1 MALAD
6 PVAITVGGV
15 ALSLPKTG
23 TLEHGATYTKDDNT
37 VLVRVNHIPA
47 KNSLGTTKRTLE
59 LDVVKTAADPL
70 NASVNVQKTFKFFL
84 NAVEPAVGFT
94 IADKKDIAQALM
106 TWVNA
111 SSGANLTKWLGGES

>member
-1 MALAD
+1 MAIAD
-6 PVAITVGGV
+6 PVAITVNSV
-15 ALSLPKTG
+15 AVSLPRTG
-23 TLEHGATYTKDDNT
+23 VMEHGAVYTKDDNT
-37 VLVRVNHIPA
+37 ILVRINHIPA

-59 LDVVKTAADPL
+59 LDVVKTSADPL

-94 IADKKDIAQALM
+94 IAEKKDAAQAIM

-111 SSGANLTKWLGGES
+111 TSGANLVKWLGGES